1 MASLSVQCSESTQ
14 VANVMPSQQY
24 QPSVRSVGSGI
35 SEVEGANH
43 KAWSV
48 DLEKGGTR
56 AEGEAEKGIDG

>member
-1 MASLSVQCSESTQ
+1 
-14 VANVMPSQQY
+14 MPSQQY

-35 SEVEGANH
+35 SEVQGASH